1 MRVASNTLGGTFND
15 EITVVRGALATRKTT
30 HLDGSLIRKIR
41 PIALEIRRPTTM
53 RASGHTFEYLGYG
66 PGNYSTGLPQVQ
78 IKSLDETEEQLA
90 QAQKKKGAIVVYT
103 GMNNRGDSF
112 QGNSKTTASSG
123 EISTFDIP
131 TPTIKGESA
140 SRLSAVFD
148 EIIVKERIVVEG
160 GASNQVLSQ
169 FDGPVN
175 VNQESN
181 FTAPVNVRDTLNVRD
196 ETQSTNTTSGAVIV
210 SGGVG
215 IAKNLNVGGEL
226 DVDGT
231 TNLDDVNISGALNVT
246 GSIVGAGG
254 TFGNIQVGVTGDNE
268 IDTST
273 GDLILDSANGTVN
286 ITDNAD
292 VDGNLN
298 VDGDTTLNGN
308 TTIGDAIT
316 DLLTVNAASEFD
328 GTVNIDNTFNIRN
341 GTTNKFT
348 VDNTTG
354 NTNVEGTL
362 IVGGKITGNGGIE
375 FGNVQIGVT
384 DDQTID
390 TSDGDLNL
398 NASSNI
404 IRLQADEVNIGQAS
418 TDITTVTGELR
429 VTQDIVAFYSSD
441 SRLKMDI
448 NIIDDALNKV
458 NKISGN
464 TFIWNEEST
473 RFGEHDTGVIAQEI
487 QSVLP
492 EAVTERED
500 GYLAV
505 DYQGLIPLLIEA
517 IRTLSQKV
525 DSLEQKLNDNN

>member
-30 HLDGSLIRKIR
+30 HLNGSLIRKIR

-181 FTAPVNVRDTLNVRD
+181 FTAPVNIRDTLNVRD

-215 IAKNLNVGGEL
+215 IAKNLNVGGDL

-231 TNLDDVNISGALNVT
+231 TNLDDVNISGVLNVS
-246 GSIVGAGG
+246 GNVVGLGG

-273 GDLILDSANGTVN
+273 GNLILDSAGGTVN
-286 ITDNAD
+286 ITDN
-292 VDGNLN
+292 VDIDGTLN
-298 VDGDTTLNGN
+298 VDSAVTLNAN
-308 TTIGDAIT
+308 TTIGNAST
-316 DLLTVNAASEFD
+316 DTLTVTAASEFN

-348 VDNTTG
+348 VANATG
-354 NTNVEGTL
+354 NTNIQGTL
-362 IVGGKITGNGGIE
+362 TVQGKITGNGGIE
-375 FGNVQIGVT
+375 FGNVQIAVT

-390 TSDGDLNL
+390 TSTGDLNL
-398 NASSNI
+398 NANTNI
-404 IRLQADEVNIGQAS
+404 INLQADTVNIGQAS
-418 TDITTVTGELR
+418 TDVTKVNGELR
-429 VTQDIVAFYSSD
+429 VTQDIIAFYSSD
-441 SRLKMDI
+441 RRLKDDI
-448 NIIDDALNKV
+448 NPIADALAKV
-458 NKISGN
+458 NRLSGN
-464 TFIWNEEST
+464 TYIWNEKSN
-473 RFGEHDTGVIAQEI
+473 RCGNDDVGVIAQEV
-487 QSVLP
+487 QEVLP
-492 EAVTERED
+492 EAVVEREN

-505 DYQGLIPLLIEA
+505 DYQKLVPLLVEA
-517 IRTLSQKV
+517 IKDLSSKV
-525 DSLEQKLNDNN
+525 EYLEQKLQDK